1 MRLNKYLS
9 DAGVCSRREADRLT
23 EAGEIMVNGKRAET
37 GMQVEPGDIVAV
49 KGKTIVPEEK
59 KVYLAFNKPRGIV
72 CTAEKREKNN
82 VIDYLSYPV
91 RIYPVGR
98 LDKDSEGLL
107 LMTNDG
113 AIVNGIMRARNRH
126 EKEYQVE
133 VNKEITPEFLKKMAS
148 GVPILDTVTRPCRIR
163 KTGERSFTIIL
174 TQGLNRQIRR
184 MCEHFGYEV
193 KKLERTRIMNV
204 SLSGIPLGEWRDLTD
219 DELIDLFKLIE
230 NSSSEVKPKA
240 KAKPK
245 TAGIKRPVVKMEKT
259 AEKGGRPASN
269 GKRFTSPGRKKKG
282 R

>member
-1 MRLNKYLS
+1 MKLLFWKDKTMRLNKYLS

-23 EAGEIMVNGKRAET
+23 EAGEITVNGKRAET
-37 GMQVEPGDIVAV
+37 GIQVESGDVVVV
-49 KGKTIVPEEK
+49 KGKTVVPEEK

-184 MCEHFGYEV
+184 MCEALGYKV
-193 KKLERTRIMNV
+193 TKLVRIRIMNV
-204 SLSGIPLGEWRDLTD
+204 ELGSLKSGAVRKIEGQ
-219 DELIDLFKLIE
+219 ELKKLYE
-230 NSSSEVKPKA
+230 Q
-240 KAKPK
+240 
-245 TAGIKRPVVKMEKT
+245 AGTHEGT
-259 AEKGGRPASN
+259 GGA
-269 GKRFTSPGRKKKG
+269 FE
-282 R
+282 